1 MTDVHEIRRKNLIEL
16 ISMYKSV
23 ANLNSALGR
32 KRYDGTFN
40 QIKTN
45 LNRQALKPQ
54 ELWERRLREKLK

>member
-40 QIKTN
+40 QIKN
-45 LNRQALKPQ
+45 KSQPPSCQNSKSYGSGGCARN
-54 ELWERRLREKLK
+54 

>member
-40 QIKTN
+40 QIKN
-45 LNRQALKPQ
+45 KSQPQALKPQ

>member
-16 ISMYKSV
+16 ISILLWEENGMTEPLIK
-23 ANLNSALGR
+23 L
-32 KRYDGTFN
+32 
-40 QIKTN
+40 KTN